1 MSDNKDIIRSEE
13 TGVTPSADPQ
23 IQSEIRRPTLAQRI
37 SKALMSKDFDAVMD
51 GIWKTIISP
60 AIKRMAVDA
69 FHDLVY
75 QGKDNG
81 SDRYG
86 YSDYGYR
93 DYGSY
98 SRSSRDDRGSDAG
111 VRYSFSSIL
120 FKNRKDAEN
129 VLHTMQGYL
138 KKKGFILVA
147 DYYNIA
153 RQRPEST
160 HYNWGWKNLNGAYI
174 YSYNDRGEE
183 TWGIHLPEPVPY
195 AMENR

>member
-23 IQSEIRRPTLAQRI
+23 IQSEIKRPTLAQKI
-37 SKALMSKDFDAVMD
+37 SKALMSKDYDAIME
-51 GIWKTIISP
+51 GIWRTIISP
-60 AIKRMAVDA
+60 AMKRMLVDA

-81 SDRYG
+81 DNRYG

-98 SRSSRDDRGSDAG
+98 SRTSRDDRGSDAG
-111 VRYSFSSIL
+111 VRYSFSSIH

-160 HYNWGWKNLNGAYI
+160 HYNWGWKNLNGSYI

-195 AMENR
+195 AMENQ